1 MSIRTIK
8 DPTFNIYAKG
18 GNVENKSKAIRKE
31 QLLQLAKDEADLKF
45 DFESAI
51 TDKII
56 RDFEKERSSGQ
67 SLSDWL
73 NTKPR
78 EYFLN
83 IPLELSDGGKV
94 IMLSDYLKQKEKP
107 KIKKINLAQGDFSRA
122 VADLTDADKLVIKEL
137 LRKSGINVGRDD

>member
-1 MSIRTIK
+1 MKTRIIK
-8 DPTFNIYAKG
+8 DPTFNIYRDG
-18 GNVENKSKAIRKE
+18 GNVETKGKE
-31 QLLQLAKDEADLKF
+31 IKREELLKLAKDEADLKF

-73 NTKPR
+73 KTKPR

-107 KIKKINLAQGDFSRA
+107 KIKEINLAQGDFSKA

-137 LRKSGINVGRDD
+137 LRKSGIKVGD

>member
-1 MSIRTIK
+1 MKTRIIK
-8 DPTFNIYAKG
+8 DPTFNIYRDG
-18 GNVENKSKAIRKE
+18 GNVETKGKE
-31 QLLQLAKDEADLKF
+31 IKREELLKLAKDEADLKF

-73 NTKPR
+73 KTKPR

-107 KIKKINLAQGDFSRA
+107 KIKEINLAQGDFQKT
-122 VADLTDADKLVIKEL
+122 VAGLSDADKAVIKEL
-137 LRKSGINVGRDD
+137 LRQSGIKVGD

>member
-1 MSIRTIK
+1 MRTIK
-8 DPTFNIYAKG
+8 DPTFNIYRDG
-18 GNVENKSKAIRKE
+18 GNVERKGKE
-31 QLLQLAKDEADLKF
+31 INREGILKLAKDEADLKF

-51 TDKII
+51 SDKII

-73 NTKPR
+73 KTKPR
-78 EYFLN
+78 EYFLS

-107 KIKKINLAQGDFSRA
+107 KIKEINLAQGDFSKA
-122 VADLTDADKLVIKEL
+122 VADLTDADKAVIKEL
-137 LRKSGINVGRDD
+137 LRKSGIKVGD

>member
-1 MSIRTIK
+1 MRTIK
-8 DPTFNIYAKG
+8 DPTFNIYRDG
-18 GNVENKSKAIRKE
+18 GNVERKGKE
-31 QLLQLAKDEADLKF
+31 INREGILKLAKDEADLKF

-51 TDKII
+51 SDKII
-56 RDFEKERSSGQ
+56 RDLEKERSSGQ

-73 NTKPR
+73 KTKPR

-107 KIKKINLAQGDFSRA
+107 KIKEINLAQGDFQKT
-122 VADLTDADKLVIKEL
+122 VAGLTDADKAVIKEL
-137 LRKSGINVGRDD
+137 LRKSGIKVGD

>member
-1 MSIRTIK
+1 MRTIK
-8 DPTFNIYAKG
+8 DPTFNIYRDG
-18 GNVENKSKAIRKE
+18 GNVERKGKE
-31 QLLQLAKDEADLKF
+31 INREGILKLAKDEADLKF

-51 TDKII
+51 SDKII

-73 NTKPR
+73 KTKPR

-107 KIKKINLAQGDFSRA
+107 KIKEINLAQGDFSKA

-137 LRKSGINVGRDD
+137 LRKSGIKVGD

>member
-1 MSIRTIK
+1 MRVIK
-8 DPTFNIYAKG
+8 DPTYNIYRDG
-18 GNVENKSKAIRKE
+18 GNVERKGKE
-31 QLLQLAKDEADLKF
+31 INREGILKLAKDEADLEF

-51 TDKII
+51 SDKII

-73 NTKPR
+73 KTKPR

-83 IPLELSDGGKV
+83 IPLELSGGGKV

-107 KIKKINLAQGDFSRA
+107 KIKEINLAQGDFQKT
-122 VADLTDADKLVIKEL
+122 VAGLTDADKAVIKEL
-137 LRKSGINVGRDD
+137 LRKSGIKVGD

>member
-1 MSIRTIK
+1 MRTIK
-8 DPTFNIYAKG
+8 DPTFNIYRDG
-18 GNVENKSKAIRKE
+18 GNVERKGKE
-31 QLLQLAKDEADLKF
+31 INREGILKLAKDEADLKF

-51 TDKII
+51 SDKII

-73 NTKPR
+73 KTKPR

-107 KIKKINLAQGDFSRA
+107 KIKEINLAQGDFEKT
-122 VADLTDADKLVIKEL
+122 VIGLTDADKAVIKEL
-137 LRKSGINVGRDD
+137 LRKSGIKVGD

>member
-1 MSIRTIK
+1 MRTIK
-8 DPTFNIYAKG
+8 DPTFNIYRDG
-18 GNVENKSKAIRKE
+18 GNVERKGKE
-31 QLLQLAKDEADLKF
+31 INREGILKLAKDEADLKF

-51 TDKII
+51 SDKII

-73 NTKPR
+73 KTKPR

-107 KIKKINLAQGDFSRA
+107 KIKEINLARGDFEKN
-122 VADLTDADKLVIKEL
+122 VADLTDADKLVIKDL
-137 LRKSGINVGRDD
+137 LRKSGIKVGD

>member
-1 MSIRTIK
+1 MRTIK
-8 DPTFNIYAKG
+8 DPTFNIYRDG
-18 GNVENKSKAIRKE
+18 GNVERKGKE
-31 QLLQLAKDEADLKF
+31 INREGILKLAKDEADLKF

-51 TDKII
+51 SDKII

-73 NTKPR
+73 KTKPR

-107 KIKKINLAQGDFSRA
+107 KIKEINLAQGDFSKA
-122 VADLTDADKLVIKEL
+122 VADLTDADKAVIKEL
-137 LRKSGINVGRDD
+137 LRKSGIKVGD

>member
-1 MSIRTIK
+1 MRTIK
-8 DPTFNIYAKG
+8 DPTFNIYRDG
-18 GNVENKSKAIRKE
+18 GNVERKGKE
-31 QLLQLAKDEADLKF
+31 INREGILKLAKDEADLKF

-51 TDKII
+51 SDKII

-73 NTKPR
+73 KTKPR

-107 KIKKINLAQGDFSRA
+107 KIKEINLAQGDFQKT
-122 VADLTDADKLVIKEL
+122 VAGLSDADKLVIKEL
-137 LRKSGINVGRDD
+137 LRQSGIKVGD

>member
-1 MSIRTIK
+1 MRVIK
-8 DPTFNIYAKG
+8 DPTYNIYRDG
-18 GNVENKSKAIRKE
+18 GNVERKGKE
-31 QLLQLAKDEADLKF
+31 IKREGILKLAKDEADLKF

-51 TDKII
+51 SDKII

-67 SLSDWL
+67 SLTDWL

-83 IPLELSDGGKV
+83 IPLELADGGKV

-107 KIKKINLAQGDFSRA
+107 KIKEINLAQGDFSKA
-122 VADLTDADKLVIKEL
+122 VADLTDADKAVIKEL
-137 LRKSGINVGRDD
+137 LRKSGIKVGD

>member
-1 MSIRTIK
+1 MRTIK
-8 DPTFNIYAKG
+8 DPTFNIYRDG
-18 GNVENKSKAIRKE
+18 GNVERKGKEINREGIRK
-31 QLLQLAKDEADLKF
+31 LAKDEADLKF

-51 TDKII
+51 SDKII

-73 NTKPR
+73 KTKPR

-107 KIKKINLAQGDFSRA
+107 KIKEINLAQGDFSKA

-137 LRKSGINVGRDD
+137 LRKSGIKVGD

>member
-1 MSIRTIK
+1 MRTIK
-8 DPTFNIYAKG
+8 DPTFNIYRDG
-18 GNVENKSKAIRKE
+18 GNVERKGKE
-31 QLLQLAKDEADLKF
+31 INREGILKLAKDEADLKF

-51 TDKII
+51 SDKII

-73 NTKPR
+73 KTKPR

-107 KIKKINLAQGDFSRA
+107 KIKEINLAQGDFQKT
-122 VADLTDADKLVIKEL
+122 VAGLTDADKAVIKEL
-137 LRKSGINVGRDD
+137 LRKSGIKVGD

>member
-1 MSIRTIK
+1 MKSRIIK
-8 DPTFNIYAKG
+8 DPTFNIYRDG
-18 GNVENKSKAIRKE
+18 GNVETKGKE
-31 QLLQLAKDEADLKF
+31 IKREELLKLAKDEADLKF

-73 NTKPR
+73 KTKPR

-107 KIKKINLAQGDFSRA
+107 KIKEINLAQGDFQKT
-122 VADLTDADKLVIKEL
+122 VAGLSDADKLVIK
-137 LRKSGINVGRDD
+137 

>member
-1 MSIRTIK
+1 MKTRIIK
-8 DPTFNIYAKG
+8 DPTFNIYRDG
-18 GNVENKSKAIRKE
+18 GNVETKGKE
-31 QLLQLAKDEADLKF
+31 IKREELLKLAKDEADLKF

-73 NTKPR
+73 KTKPR

-107 KIKKINLAQGDFSRA
+107 KIKEINLAQGDFQKT
-122 VADLTDADKLVIKEL
+122 VAGLSDADKLVIKEL
-137 LRKSGINVGRDD
+137 LRQSGIKVGD

>member
-1 MSIRTIK
+1 MRVIK
-8 DPTFNIYAKG
+8 DPTYNIYRDG
-18 GNVENKSKAIRKE
+18 GNVERKGKE
-31 QLLQLAKDEADLKF
+31 IKREGILKLAKDEADLKF
-45 DFESAI
+45 DFENAI

>member
-1 MSIRTIK
+1 MRTIK
-8 DPTFNIYAKG
+8 DPTFNIYRDG
-18 GNVENKSKAIRKE
+18 GNVERKGKE
-31 QLLQLAKDEADLKF
+31 INREGILKLAKDEADLKF

-51 TDKII
+51 SDKII

-73 NTKPR
+73 KTKPR
-78 EYFLN
+78 EYFLS

-107 KIKKINLAQGDFSRA
+107 KIKEINLAQGDFQKT
-122 VADLTDADKLVIKEL
+122 VAGLTDADKAVIKEL
-137 LRKSGINVGRDD
+137 LRKSGIKVGD